1 MIMLYDLNN
10 PLQCE
15 SFKVKAEA
23 LAKKGVIVELTE
35 KKPQRSSN
43 QNRYLHSILA
53 YFGLEVGE
61 TMDYVKRHYFK
72 ILCNKDLFVREI
84 EDQYLGKVKVLRS
97 SADLDTEEMTR
108 AIERYRNWAASE
120 GVYIPS
126 PEEHLMVQQ
135 MELEISRNR
144 MYL

>member
-1 MIMLYDLNN
+1 MLYDLSN

-23 LAKKGVIVELTE
+23 LAKKGGIVELTE
-35 KKPQRSSN
+35 KKQQRTSA

-61 TMDYVKRHYFK
+61 TAEYVKKNYFK
-72 ILCNKDLFVREI
+72 ILCNKDLFIREV
-84 EDQYLGKVKVLRS
+84 DDKYLGKIKVLRS
-97 SADLDTEEMTR
+97 SADLDTAEMTT
-108 AIERYRNWAASE
+108 AIERYRNWCASE

-126 PEEHLMVQQ
+126 AEEHLLVQQ
-135 MELEISRNR
+135 MEIEISKNR

>member
-1 MIMLYDLNN
+1 MLYDLNN

-15 SFKVKAEA
+15 NFKVKAEA
-23 LAKKGVIVELTE
+23 LAKKGGIVELTE
-35 KKPQRSSN
+35 KKPQRTAA

-61 TMDYVKRHYFK
+61 TAEYVKRHYFK
-72 ILCNKDLFVREI
+72 LLCNKDIFIREI
-84 EDQYLGKVKVLRS
+84 EDKFLGKIKVLRS
-97 SADLDTEEMTR
+97 SADLDTMEMTTC
-108 AIERYRNWAASE
+108 IERFRNWAAGE

-126 PEEHLMVQQ
+126 AEEHLLVQQ
-135 MELEISRNR
+135 MEIEVSRNK

>member
-1 MIMLYDLNN
+1 MLYDLSN

-23 LAKKGVIVELTE
+23 LAKKGGIVELTE
-35 KKPQRSSN
+35 KKPQRSSS

-53 YFGLEVGE
+53 YFGMEVGE
-61 TMDYVKRHYFK
+61 TAEYVKLNYFK
-72 ILCNKDLFVREI
+72 LHCNRDLFVREVDDRFAGRI
-84 EDQYLGKVKVLRS
+84 RVIRS
-97 SADLDTEEMTR
+97 SSDLDTEEMTR

-135 MELEISRNR
+135 MEIEISRNR

>member
-1 MIMLYDLNN
+1 MLYDLSN

-23 LAKKGVIVELTE
+23 LAKKGGIVELTE
-35 KKPQRSSN
+35 KKLQRTAS

-53 YFGLEVGE
+53 YFALEVGE
-61 TMDYVKRHYFK
+61 TAEYVKMNYFK
-72 ILCNKDLFVREI
+72 LLCNRDLFVREV
-84 EDQYLGKVKVLRS
+84 DDKFAGKIRVVRS
-97 SADLDTEEMTR
+97 SSDLDTEEMTR

-135 MELEISRNR
+135 MEIEISRNR
-144 MYL
+144 QYL

>member
-1 MIMLYDLNN
+1 MLYDLGN

-15 SFKVKAEA
+15 NFKLKSEF
-23 LAKKGVIVELTE
+23 LAKKGCIVELTE

-43 QNRYLHSILA
+43 QNRYLHSILS

-61 TMDYVKRHYFK
+61 TAEYVKKNYFK
-72 ILCNKDLFVREI
+72 ILCNKDIFIREI
-84 EDQYLGKVKVLRS
+84 EDKYLGKLKVLRS
-97 SADLDTEEMTR
+97 SADLDTEEMTT
-108 AIERYRNWAASE
+108 AIQRFRNWAAGE

-126 PEEHLMVQQ
+126 SEEHLMVQQ
-135 MELEISRNR
+135 MEIEISRNK

>member
-1 MIMLYDLNN
+1 MLYDLSNT
-10 PLQCE
+10 LQCE

-23 LAKKGVIVELTE
+23 LAKKGGIVELTE
-35 KKPQRSSN
+35 KKQQRTSA

-61 TMDYVKRHYFK
+61 TAEYVKKNYFK
-72 ILCNKDLFVREI
+72 ILCNKDLFIREV
-84 EDQYLGKVKVLRS
+84 DDKYLGKIKVLRS
-97 SADLDTEEMTR
+97 SADLDTAEMTT
-108 AIERYRNWAASE
+108 AIERYRNWCASE

-126 PEEHLMVQQ
+126 AEEHLLVQQ
-135 MELEISRNR
+135 MEIEISRNR